1 MNKNMRLKECRT
13 ECLNNCSCMA
23 YSNSDIKE
31 GGSGCA
37 IWYGHLIDIRQ
48 FSAAGQDLYV
58 RMPASEIGMGL
69 ILFVLFLVSLLSIL
83 LHKDSL
89 ICFG

>member
-1 MNKNMRLKECRT
+1 
-13 ECLNNCSCMA
+13 MA
-23 YSNSDIKE
+23 YSNLDIRE

-37 IWYGHLIDIRQ
+37 IWSGDPIDIRQ

-58 RMPASEIGMGL
+58 RIPASKIGMGL
-69 ILFVLFLVSLLSIL
+69 ILFVLFLVSLLPIL